1 MNELQ
6 KTLDKLED
14 LQSFLDMTES
24 PSEALDNL
32 YNDIVKAKQAINEE
46 LRSI

>member
-14 LQSFLDMTES
+14 LQSFLDMTEI

-32 YNDIVKAKQAINEE
+32 YNDIVKAKQAINDE
-46 LRSI
+46 LRGL